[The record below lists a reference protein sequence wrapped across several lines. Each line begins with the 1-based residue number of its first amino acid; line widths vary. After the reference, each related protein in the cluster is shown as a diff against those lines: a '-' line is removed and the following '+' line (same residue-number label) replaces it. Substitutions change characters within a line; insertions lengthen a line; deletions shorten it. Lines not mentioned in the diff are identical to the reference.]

1 MHFSD
6 PSWWDEMCLSTK
18 EPNFNTKMGVN
29 IILNIVHLIVFTR
42 SDILLF
48 HGKGLKELYSQG
60 FRIDA
65 DVIVFLVFTSLFFTV
80 FRGSFNNS
88 KWIAS
93 KLSSYG
99 CFSKF
104 EVEMVFHSHVCV
116 IILYTLLILS
126 EISFTWIKP
135 HGLIRQH

>member
-1 MHFSD
+1 M
-6 PSWWDEMCLSTK
+6 
-18 EPNFNTKMGVN
+18 
-29 IILNIVHLIVFTR
+29 NIVHLIHLIVLVR

-48 HGKGLKELYSQG
+48 HDKVPLLSYSRE
-60 FRIDA
+60 FRFDA
-65 DVIVFLVFTSLFFTV
+65 DIIVFLVFTSLFFTV

-93 KLSSYG
+93 KISSYG

-116 IILYTLLILS
+116 IISYTLLILS

-135 HGLIRQH
+135 HGLIRQHYHFCDVNIHIAKSKYLV